1 MTIHGEIK
9 NVKIMLEIPEDNS
22 DYDSTL
28 DYLLSKSN
36 TWVSGKELVSLS
48 SDIIDLACE
57 YFAAYLYRVRAET
70 LSPTGEV
77 SGTAIEYKKLALS
90 VIEDGVKE
98 GTKERDYNLKV
109 VNAVGCT

>member
-9 NVKIMLEIPEDNS
+9 NVKVILEIPEDNL

-28 DYLLSKSN
+28 DYLLEKSN
-36 TWVSGKELVSLS
+36 TWVSGKEIVSLS
-48 SDIIDLACE
+48 EDIIDLACE
-57 YFAAYLYRVRAET
+57 FFTAYLFRVRAET

-77 SGTAIEYKKLALS
+77 SGTAIEYKQLALS